1 MKGRGDICMCRLLC
15 NDLERQIDFVRA
27 VIALL
32 RIEGIRYAFAHHE
45 TRIRFD

>member
-1 MKGRGDICMCRLLC
+1 MKDREDICVCKLLC

-32 RIEGIRYAFAHHE
+32 RIEGITAFAHHE
-45 TRIRFD
+45 TGIRFD